1 MPPLLQLLLPLW
13 EIARLAVAGRVLSRH
28 GVDKRNRSLI
38 FPGMGI
44 GFPLAFAWPCF
55 GRIVKGLAGK

>member
-1 MPPLLQLLLPLW
+1 MDDLQ
-13 EIARLAVAGRVLSRH
+13 EVLVMSE
-28 GVDKRNRSLI
+28 GWTKWNRSLI

-55 GRIVKGLAGK
+55 GRICKGSEQANKKSTFTINDGLVP